1 MGANNM
7 TQGIL
12 PYLYKSEQ
20 SSAGMTTLGGLPI
33 YLDLLFASKL
43 PTSIASNLKI
53 SGKRGWSD
61 NQIITSLIMMNIAG
75 GESVDDLNTFNSDE
89 GFAKVIRKAEMYGMN
104 RKERRALEKR
114 WRKERERSV
123 PSPSVVF
130 RYLKNFHNSDEE
142 TLRKPNKAFIP
153 APNENL
159 KSLYKVNSD
168 LVAFAQKS
176 SPSKIATLDGDAT
189 VVETNKMEALYSYKG
204 YKAYQPFNIYWHEH
218 GLLLHS
224 EFRDG
229 NVNAGYEQT
238 RVLKEALD
246 NLPSDVE
253 KVYHRSDT
261 AGYQEELLKYLGETK
276 HERFGTIE
284 FAMGVKVSKAFKEAV
299 AELSEE
305 AWHPIYKGNENPI
318 KTEQEWAEVCF
329 VPAWLGN
336 KKPQANDPT
345 YRYIA
350 IREPFVEQFELGLE
364 VEDKTPKQQNLP
376 FQTIELTDKSKQKK
390 KYKIFGVVT
399 NRSIHG
405 NDLIQWYRD
414 RCGKSEEVH
423 AVEKVD
429 LAGGKL
435 PSKLFG
441 ANAAWWAIMV
451 LAYNLNAIMQRQV
464 LKGSWE
470 NKRFK
475 ALRYNIICIAGKVID
490 HARRLIIKISS
501 KHPSFDL
508 LLRARKK
515 IAEMAQPPPAYI
527 GN

>member
-12 PYLYKSEQ
+12 PYLYKSEKN
-20 SSAGMTTLGGLPI
+20 SVGMTTLGGLPI
-33 YLDLLFASKL
+33 YLDLFFASKL
-43 PTSIASNLKI
+43 PASIESHVQI
-53 SGKRGWSD
+53 SGTRGWTD
-61 NQIITSLIMMNIAG
+61 KQIITSLIMMNIAG
-75 GESVDDLNTFNSDE
+75 GESVEDLTTFNSDE
-89 GFAKVIRKAEMYGMN
+89 GFAKIMRKAEMQGMK
-104 RKERRALEKR
+104 RRERRDLEKR
-114 WRKERERSV
+114 WRKERKRSV
-123 PSPSVVF
+123 PSSSVVF
-130 RYLKNFHNSDEE
+130 RYLSNFHNADEE
-142 TLRKPNKAFIP
+142 SLRQPNKAFIP

-159 KSLYKVNSD
+159 KGLYQTNWD
-168 LVAFAQKS
+168 LLDFAQKS
-176 SPSKIATLDGDAT
+176 SPIETATLDGDAT
-189 VVETNKMEALYSYKG
+189 VVETNKREALYSYKG
-204 YKAYQPFNIYWHEH
+204 NKAYQPFNIYWHEQ
-218 GLLLHS
+218 GLLVHS

-246 NLPSDVE
+246 NLPSGVK

-261 AGYQEELLKYLGETK
+261 AGYQEKLLRYLAEAK
-276 HERFGTIE
+276 HERFGKIE
-284 FAMGVKVSKAFKEAV
+284 FAIGVKVSKSFKEAV
-299 AELSEE
+299 AEVSEE
-305 AWHPIYKGNENPI
+305 NWHPIYKGNDNPI

-329 VPAWLGN
+329 VPAWLGS
-336 KKPQANDPT
+336 KKPQASDPT

-350 IREPFVEQFELGLE
+350 MREPFVEQFELSLE
-364 VEDKTPKQQNLP
+364 GEEQTKQQNLP
-376 FQTIELTDKSKQKK
+376 FQTIELTDKNEQKK

-429 LAGGKL
+429 LAGGRL

-441 ANAAWWAIMV
+441 SNAAWWAIMV

-464 LKGSWE
+464 LKGAWE

-475 ALRYNIICIAGKVID
+475 SLRYGLICIAGRVIE
-490 HARRLIIKISS
+490 HARELIIKISS

-508 LLRARKK
+508 LLRARQR
-515 IAEMAQPPPAYI
+515 ILEMARPPPLCN
-527 GN
+527 GG